1 MQYRLC
7 FCVFTLE
14 VPVLTAVKAITCL
27 TEQRALQRKKLPLT
41 LKILLS
47 SMILMAL
54 NLSPE
59 FNINIIVC
67 IPANECTC
75 F

>member
-1 MQYRLC
+1 M
-7 FCVFTLE
+7 
-14 VPVLTAVKAITCL
+14 LTAAKAVTCL
-27 TEQRALQRKKLPLT
+27 TEQRALQRKKLTLA

-59 FNINIIVC
+59 CDINIIVC
-67 IPANECTC
+67 IAANECTC

>member
-1 MQYRLC
+1 MWAAAK
-7 FCVFTLE
+7 
-14 VPVLTAVKAITCL
+14 AVTCS
-27 TEQRALQRKKLPLT
+27 TEQRVLQRKKLTLA

-59 FNINIIVC
+59 GDINIIVC
-67 IPANECTC
+67 ISANECTC